1 MITWERLRIFAAVA
15 RLGSVGAA
23 AEALHITGPAVS
35 QQLRKL
41 EKEARCRLIERDG
54 RGIRLT
60 SAGQLLAASAQSMV
74 ATLADAERDLAN
86 LHGLVAGPL
95 RIGCVASAL
104 RALLPQV
111 LHRLT
116 ERHPRLEPS
125 LRDGEAVDMIPM
137 LQQRRLDAV
146 VTESWTHR
154 PAHMPSGVRTTRLL
168 HEDAQLAV
176 PQGHPLADRESV
188 ALSELRGE
196 LWTSCPEG
204 SDAHEGL
211 RQLLRA
217 HEVEANV
224 RYCVSDYATQL
235 HLVAAGLAVTL
246 VPRMVRSSAPPG
258 VRFLPCRPTVSR
270 SVLVATAADAET
282 PGVRAFMT
290 ELIGVVRQAE
300 PSDPEHLRRDPTPPD
315 PTPPDPGAPAGDTSA
330 PDAPALDAPAPDT
343 SAPDAATGPGPG
355 G

>member
-1 MITWERLRIFAAVA
+1 MITWERLRVFAAVA

-35 QQLRKL
+35 QHLRKL
-41 EKEARCRLIERDG
+41 EKEAQCQLIERDG

-60 SAGQLLAASAQSMV
+60 SAGQVLAASAQSMV
-74 ATLADAERDLAN
+74 GTLADAERDLAN

-95 RIGCVASAL
+95 RIGGVASAI
-104 RALLPQV
+104 RALVPQV
-111 LHRLT
+111 LHRLI

-137 LQQRRLDAV
+137 LQERQLDAV

-176 PQGHPLADRESV
+176 PAGHPLADREFV
-188 ALSELRGE
+188 ALNELHGE

-204 SDAHEGL
+204 SDAHEAL
-211 RQLLRA
+211 LQLLRA
-217 HEVEANV
+217 HEVEADV

-235 HLVAAGLAVTL
+235 QLVAAGLAVTM
-246 VPRMVRSSAPPG
+246 VPRMVRASASKD
-258 VRFLPCRPTVSR
+258 VRFIPCRPTVTR
-270 SVLVATAADAET
+270 SVIVATAADAET
-282 PGVRAFMT
+282 PRVRAFMA
-290 ELIGVVRQAE
+290 EMIRVAYRAE
-300 PSDPEHLRRDPTPPD
+300 PSCPP
-315 PTPPDPGAPAGDTSA
+315 PGRPGAAAD
-330 PDAPALDAPAPDT
+330 PAPVD
-343 SAPDAATGPGPG
+343 
-355 G
+355 